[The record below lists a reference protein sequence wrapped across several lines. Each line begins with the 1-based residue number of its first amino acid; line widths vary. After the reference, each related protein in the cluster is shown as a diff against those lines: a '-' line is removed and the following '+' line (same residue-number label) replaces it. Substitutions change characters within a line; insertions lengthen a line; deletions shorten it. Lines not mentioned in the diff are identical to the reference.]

1 MSIALGEFWKAL
13 VKSGIVDASG
23 CRQIASEYADSN
35 SGTPPGDS
43 GELAN
48 FLCLNGTLTDF
59 QAEALLAD
67 PPREIRSG
75 NFVVRA
81 QAGPK
86 PLPRWIPV
94 SRIDDGRVGVLFR
107 VSAEQF
113 VGGRDQWLQAHQ
125 EVQADALQTFDDET
139 QQAWTL
145 IFSELPEGQALST
158 HLTEGV
164 CFSHRQVC
172 EYGIVL
178 ANALAA
184 MHDRPLVHGAIRA
197 EQVWL
202 GRDGKV
208 MLLRDPSGPP
218 AGIQEE
224 HSGWFDGEEVTAL
237 YAAPE
242 LSHSD
247 QECNA
252 ATDIY
257 ALGCLL
263 FRLATGRFPVEGS
276 STAQLIQAQA
286 SVTPPELAEAVKK
299 GETGEP
305 LYRVLAFAMAK
316 NPASRFAAAEQLAN
330 ALTAILPLV
339 SSNEPIMDKT
349 RNTETP
355 ESVPDR
361 QIQVESPSHDG
372 RKETTATSDN
382 SAIKDVPVVKVAQ
395 EAKDKTGG
403 RKAVDSVG
411 VTAAQVDAKAKQS
424 PVVRSVQTVKAEGGS
439 EQLSRKASRSVTA
452 SEEAVIHP
460 KSVVEDQASS
470 GPPDPPPVGGEA
482 SAPKLRS
489 RRKKKSKAP
498 LVLGAMCVAILLLV
512 IGLLVPRSPEEKTA
526 DKERTRPP
534 VPAVIPPVSNRVKED
549 QDRGTKPTGT
559 QKTPSKQD
567 GGATGYQ
574 LVDDERLLY
583 VPPYAAG
590 TEKTSL
596 EYLPPGPAMV
606 ASLRIASIIESN
618 IGDQVI
624 EVFSPDLDAL
634 ISSIAERAA
643 VPVESIKTCGL
654 ALHPGKEGW
663 PEVSLAI
670 QLKDPIP
677 AKDLIEKWDVAAAR
691 TGDGATI
698 YAGDS
703 PESDAY
709 YFEGKGDDPV
719 IRFAIGSVAKISEV
733 AETEGTSVL
742 LPRNSQILWNA
753 TSDESDLVVLFAS
766 PNFLFADGRELLFNS
781 LPAFISPLKSALQPD
796 VSAMLVTVDFGDE
809 QMFIETRLTPSG
821 GSSPAAL
828 VRMLQEKIG
837 GWPNW
842 ADDFII
848 NSVPDASWRLLANR
862 LRPMVSFVA
871 EQVRFGVSEE
881 VAIANAYLP
890 AQAVPQVMLAT
901 VLALNTPEGSSVATA
916 APASKKPLSV
926 EELLNR
932 KMSVTFEQESLE
944 FAIDNIV
951 TAFERDLPSGSTLP
965 NIRIIGGDLQL
976 MGITQN
982 QQVRDF
988 KQANVPL
995 RQVLTE
1001 LLRLANP
1008 DKTATGPKDE
1018 KQSLIWVVE
1027 DDPNKPGTKE
1037 ILITTRNSA
1046 KDKYEVPPEFKID

>member
-23 CRQIASEYADSN
+23 CRQIAGEYADAHA
-35 SGTPPGDS
+35 GTPPGDS
-43 GELAN
+43 GELAK
-48 FLCLNGTLTDF
+48 FLLLKRTLTDF

-75 NFVVRA
+75 NFIVRA

-86 PLPRWIPV
+86 PLSRWIPV

-113 VGGRDQWLQAHQ
+113 IGGRDQWLQAHQ

-158 HLTEGV
+158 HLTDGV
-164 CFSHRQVC
+164 CFSHLQVC
-172 EYGIVL
+172 EYGIAL

-184 MHDRPLVHGAIRA
+184 MHERPLVHGAIRA

-218 AGIQEE
+218 PGMEE
-224 HSGWFDGEEVTAL
+224 DHSGWFDGDEVTAL

-242 LSHSD
+242 LSHPD

-257 ALGCLL
+257 SLGCLL
-263 FRLATGRFPVEGS
+263 FRLATGRFPVEGA
-276 STAQLIQAQA
+276 STAQLIQTQA
-286 SVTPPELAEAVKK
+286 SATPPELAEAVKK
-299 GETGEP
+299 GEAGDP

-316 NPASRFAAAEQLAN
+316 NPASRFTAAEQLAN
-330 ALTAILPLV
+330 ALTAILSLV
-339 SSNEPIMDKT
+339 SSKEPTKEGA

-355 ESVPDR
+355 DR
-361 QIQVESPSHDG
+361 ALDQQSQVKNSSKG
-372 RKETTATSDN
+372 GGKGTTAKSEN
-382 SAIKDVPVVKVAQ
+382 SAIKDVPIGNVAQ
-395 EAKDKTGG
+395 EVKGKTGG
-403 RKAVDSVG
+403 RKVADNVG
-411 VTAAQVDAKAKQS
+411 ATAPQVDAKAKQ
-424 PVVRSVQTVKAEGGS
+424 RSIGPSAPTVTAEGGS
-439 EQLSRKASRSVTA
+439 EQLTRTVSGSVNA
-452 SEEAVIHP
+452 LEQPVIQK
-460 KSVVEDQASS
+460 KSVVAGHASS
-470 GPPDPPPVGGEA
+470 GPPDPPPVGSEA
-482 SAPKLRS
+482 SVTKQRS

-512 IGLLVPRSPEEKTA
+512 IGLLVPRGTEEKTA
-526 DKERTRPP
+526 DKDRTRPP
-534 VPAVIPPVSNRVKED
+534 VPAVIPRVSNRVEED
-549 QDRGTKPTGT
+549 ENKGAKPTGT
-559 QKTPSKQD
+559 QKGTSKQENE
-567 GGATGYQ
+567 ASGYQ

-590 TEKTSL
+590 TDKASL

-606 ASLRIASIIESN
+606 ASLRIASIVESK

-634 ISSIAERAA
+634 ISSISERAA
-643 VPVESIKTCGL
+643 VPVESIQTCSF

-670 QLKDPIP
+670 QLKEPVP

-691 TGDGATI
+691 TADGVTI

-719 IRFAIGSVAKISEV
+719 LRFAIGSVAKISEV
-733 AETEGTSVL
+733 AETEGSSVL
-742 LPRNSQILWNA
+742 LPRNSQMLWNA
-753 TSDESDLVVLFAS
+753 TSDESDIVVLFAS
-766 PNFLFADGRELLFNS
+766 PNFLFADGRELLSNS
-781 LPAFISPLKSALQPD
+781 LPAFIAPLKSTLQPD
-796 VSAMLVTVDFGDE
+796 VSAVLLTLDFGDE

-862 LRPMVSFVA
+862 LRPMVNFVA

-901 VLALNTPEGSSVATA
+901 VLALNTPEGSSVATGTP
-916 APASKKPLSV
+916 APKKPLSV

-932 KMSVTFEQESLE
+932 KMSVNFEQESLE

-951 TAFERDLPSGSTLP
+951 TAFERDLPSGSKLP

-995 RQVLTE
+995 RQVLTQ

-1027 DDPNKPGTKE
+1027 DDATKPGTKE